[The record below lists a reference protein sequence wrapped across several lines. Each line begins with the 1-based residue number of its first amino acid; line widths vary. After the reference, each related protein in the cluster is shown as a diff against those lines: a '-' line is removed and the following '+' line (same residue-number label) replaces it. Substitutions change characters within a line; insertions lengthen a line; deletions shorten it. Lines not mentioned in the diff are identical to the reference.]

1 MIFSKPILF
10 ALVGLLTTA
19 VDSFV
24 VTSPSASAV
33 SATSYQPKTSTC
45 LRAEEDN
52 ETGTEAE
59 VVAST
64 AGNDILNSPAFL
76 KRKVDV
82 LKSDI
87 EKADLDIAAAQELAE
102 AGKAEWGPQLEALQL
117 EVSFLQLL
125 KNRCVQFTID

>member
-1 MIFSKPILF
+1 MIFPKPILF
-10 ALVGLLTTA
+10 ALLSLLTTA

-24 VTSPSASAV
+24 VTSPSASAL
-33 SATSYQPKTSTC
+33 SATSFQPKTSTC

-52 ETGTEAE
+52 ATGTEAE
-59 VVAST
+59 AADSA
-64 AGNDILNSPAFL
+64 AGTDILNSPAFL

-87 EKADLDIAAAQELAE
+87 ENAEQDIVAAQELAE

-117 EVSFLQLL
+117 EVSFLQLFPQIL
-125 KNRCVQFTID
+125 CTVYD